1 MKICSGICKY
11 SFNAII
17 FSSSIP
23 YEQGLKRTVR
33 SYTWKFRKPR
43 KRYSKISSVT
53 GCFAKRFGRLS
64 ESGRRENM
72 KPNYETCQHVE
83 SVGTFAVYVTPDCPN
98 YHRIKGQLV
107 TTRRCC
113 QVCDY
118 WRRRNGNKGKSIS

>member
-33 SYTWKFRKPR
+33 SYTWKFRKPI

-64 ESGRRENM
+64 ESGRRESM

-83 SVGTFAVYVTPDCPN
+83 SVGAFAVYVTPDCPN